1 MIETEMFQTVYGYL
15 FQTTDEINFNQILT
29 IFSNFKQSQLFV
41 HQSLLIDID
50 SVERI
55 DANWSQKLG
64 LNNANGGRKTSNWC
78 KLVQEIT
85 EN

>member
-41 HQSLLIDID
+41 HQTLIDID

-64 LNNANGGRKTSNWC
+64 LNDTNGGQKS
-78 KLVQEIT
+78 
-85 EN
+85 